1 MSLTEQTLASERPTP
16 PPTSLRASADK
27 SVGKPTFQAL
37 CALRRSMAYDKGL
50 SQAAA
55 AAQAALL
62 AENPEP
68 MFIRKISLIELSD
81 FAWASMCTVTVSDL

>member
-1 MSLTEQTLASERPTP
+1 
-16 PPTSLRASADK
+16 
-27 SVGKPTFQAL
+27 
-37 CALRRSMAYDKGL
+37 MAYDKGL